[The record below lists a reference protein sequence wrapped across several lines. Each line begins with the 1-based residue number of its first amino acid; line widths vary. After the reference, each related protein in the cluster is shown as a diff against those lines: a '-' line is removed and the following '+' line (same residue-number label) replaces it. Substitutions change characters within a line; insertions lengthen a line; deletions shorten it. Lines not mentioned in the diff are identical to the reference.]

1 MKKPLIVVTGP
12 TAVGKTALSVL
23 LAKKINGAVVSAD
36 SMQVYK
42 GMDIGSAKVTHEE
55 MQGIRHYLIDIL
67 DPKDEFNV
75 YIFKQMAENA
85 ISEIYAAGK
94 IPVIAGGT
102 GFYIQA
108 LLYDIDF
115 TETDEDEEARSR
127 MREFADR
134 SGPKALHDKLRQV
147 DPASADVIHENNI
160 KRVIRALEY
169 YEKTGKRISEHNQEQ
184 RQNVSPYDFEY
195 FVINDDRALLYDR
208 INKRVDEMI
217 SSGLEAEVRSLYDAG
232 MREDDISMKGIGYRE
247 FFPYFDNRITLD
259 EVIENIK
266 ADTRHFA
273 KRQLTWFRRERDVK
287 WIDVR
292 DFGRDKDRITDYMI
306 SVAENDGLTGETI

>member
-55 MQGIRHYLIDIL
+55 MQGVRHYLIDIL

-85 ISEIYAAGK
+85 ISEIYADGK

-115 TETDEDEEARSR
+115 TETDDDEEARSK

-147 DPASADVIHENNI
+147 DPVSADAIHENNV

-169 YEKTGKRISEHNQEQ
+169 YEKTGKQISEHNLEQ
-184 RQNVSPYDFEY
+184 RQNTSPYDFEY
-195 FVINDDRALLYDR
+195 FVINDDRAVLYDR

>member
-23 LAKKINGAVVSAD
+23 LAKKINGAVISAD

-55 MQGIRHYLIDIL
+55 MQGVRHYLIDIL
-67 DPKDEFNV
+67 EPKDEFNV

-85 ISEIYAAGK
+85 ISEIYADGK

-115 TETDEDEEARSR
+115 TETDDDEEARSK

-147 DPASADVIHENNI
+147 DPVSADAIHENNV

-169 YEKTGKRISEHNQEQ
+169 YEKTGKRISEHNLEQ
-184 RQNVSPYDFEY
+184 RQNTSPYDFEY
-195 FVINDDRALLYDR
+195 FVINDDRAVLYDR

>member
-55 MQGIRHYLIDIL
+55 MQGVRHYLIDIL
-67 DPKDEFNV
+67 EPKDEFNV

-85 ISEIYAAGK
+85 ISEIYADGK

-115 TETDEDEEARSR
+115 TETDEDEEARSK

-147 DPASADVIHENNI
+147 DPVSADAIHENNV

-169 YEKTGKRISEHNQEQ
+169 YEKTGKRISEHNLEQ
-184 RQNVSPYDFEY
+184 RQNTSPYDFEY
-195 FVINDDRALLYDR
+195 FVINDDRAVLYDR

-287 WIDVR
+287 WLDVR
-292 DFGRDKDRITDYMI
+292 DFGRDKDRITNYMI
-306 SVAENDGLTGETI
+306 SVAENDGLTGETL

>member
-55 MQGIRHYLIDIL
+55 MQGVRHYLIDIL
-67 DPKDEFNV
+67 EPKDEFNV

-85 ISEIYAAGK
+85 ISEIYADGK

-115 TETDEDEEARSR
+115 TETDDDEEARSK

-147 DPASADVIHENNI
+147 DPVSADAIHENNV

-169 YEKTGKRISEHNQEQ
+169 YEKTGKRISEHNLEQ
-184 RQNVSPYDFEY
+184 RQNTSPYDFEY
-195 FVINDDRALLYDR
+195 FVINDDRAVLYDR

-292 DFGRDKDRITDYMI
+292 DFGRDKDRITNYMI
-306 SVAENDGLTGETI
+306 SVAENDGLTGETL

>member
-12 TAVGKTALSVL
+12 TAVGKTAVSVM
-23 LAKKINGAVVSAD
+23 LAKRINGSVISAD

-42 GMDIGSAKVTHEE
+42 GMDIGSAKVTQEE
-55 MQGIRHYLIDIL
+55 MQGVAHYLIDIL

-75 YIFKQMAENA
+75 YIFKKMAEEA
-85 ISEIYAAGK
+85 ISDIYARGK

-115 TETDEDEEARSR
+115 TETDEDEEAGSE
-127 MREFADR
+127 MRKFADR
-134 SGPKALHDKLRQV
+134 YGTRALHDKLRMV
-147 DPASADVIHENNI
+147 DPASADAIHENNV

-169 YEKTGKRISEHNQEQ
+169 YEKTGRRISEHNEEQ
-184 RQNVSPYDFEY
+184 RSNVSPYDFEY
-195 FVINDDRALLYDR
+195 FVINDERAVLYDR

-217 SSGLEAEVRSLYDAG
+217 SAGLEAEVRALYDAG
-232 MREDDISMKGIGYRE
+232 MREEDISMKGIGYRE
-247 FFPYFDNRITLD
+247 FFPYFEDRITLND
-259 EVIENIK
+259 VIENIK

-287 WIDVR
+287 WIDMR
-292 DFGRDKDRITDYMI
+292 EFGRDKEKITDYMI
-306 SVAENDGLTGETI
+306 SVAKKDGLIGEQI

>member
-23 LAKKINGAVVSAD
+23 LAKKINGAVISAD

-55 MQGIRHYLIDIL
+55 MQGVRHYLIDIL

-85 ISEIYAAGK
+85 ISEIYADGK

-115 TETDEDEEARSR
+115 TETDDDEEARSK

-147 DPASADVIHENNI
+147 DPVSADAIHENNV

-169 YEKTGKRISEHNQEQ
+169 YEKTGKQISEHNLEQ
-184 RQNVSPYDFEY
+184 RQNTSPYDFEY
-195 FVINDDRALLYDR
+195 FVINDDRAVLYDR

-273 KRQLTWFRRERDVK
+273 KRQLTWFRREKDVK
-287 WIDVR
+287 WLDVR
-292 DFGRDKDRITDYMI
+292 DFGRDKDRITNYMI